1 MSQNPW
7 VNVGKALKQK
17 DFKQAVAAVTTPE
30 ARGFFKEKAMNHSA
44 KLLAVTA
51 SAMIGTFA
59 AGQEFRKTVDEII
72 YRPAVSPEPTAPAA
86 APEPSRPPSYKE
98 LQAQCKEHGISA
110 KGSAALLQERLAALT
125 PG

>member
-7 VNVGKALKQK
+7 VNVGKALKQR

-51 SAMIGTFA
+51 SAMIGTVA

-72 YRPAVSPEPTAPAA
+72 YRPAVSPEPPAAKSEATTAPAA
-86 APEPSRPPSYKE
+86 GQEPSRPPSYKD
-98 LQAQCKEHGISA
+98 LQA
-110 KGSAALLQERLAALT
+110 
-125 PG
+125 